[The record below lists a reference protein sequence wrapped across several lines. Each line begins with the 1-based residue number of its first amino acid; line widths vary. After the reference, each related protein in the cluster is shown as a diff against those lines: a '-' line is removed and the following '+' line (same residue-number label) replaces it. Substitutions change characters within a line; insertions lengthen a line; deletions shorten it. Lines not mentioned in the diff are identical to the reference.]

1 MKKIFCGI
9 LVVGL
14 LMIIS
19 CRKTEPTGLPSQTWT
34 FKSLTYNTVECF
46 EDTTHYNLDL
56 SANNGSTNDSNS
68 YCSVTCFFH
77 GNALPTSNG
86 NYTVA
91 LVNEPTDSITPTQVT
106 FRLVLGGALN
116 NYMSTGGNGHQ
127 TVNVAVNN
135 GKLTI
140 TGTGI
145 EMAHYNS
152 GFITDSAALSFN
164 ITQTQ

>member
-1 MKKIFCGI
+1 M
-9 LVVGL
+9 VSL

-19 CRKTEPTGLPSQTWT
+19 CGKTQPLIGIPAQTWT

-46 EDTTHYNLDL
+46 EDTSHYNLDL
-56 SANNGSTNDSNS
+56 SANNGSANDSSS
-68 YCSVTCFFH
+68 YCSVVCFFH
-77 GNALPTSNG
+77 GSALPAASGT
-86 NYTVA
+86 YTVA
-91 LVNEPTDSITPTQVT
+91 LVNALPDSITATQVT

-127 TVNVAVNN
+127 TVNVSVNN
-135 GKLTI
+135 GKLSI
-140 TGTGI
+140 TGNGI
-145 EMAHYNS
+145 EMAHYNG